1 MNPTAI
7 LFDLDGTL
15 TDPRDG
21 ITRCIEHALRAL
33 DETPPSHAEMHSWI
47 GPPLQESFGRFL
59 NGDAE
64 RVGRAVQCYRDRF
77 DEHGWRENRL
87 IPLMADIVKSLSQQG
102 IHLYIATSK
111 PRVFAQRIAEH
122 FGIAPW
128 FHGVYGSELDGRLA
142 NKADLIRHILQTENL
157 VPDEVAMVGDRRH
170 DVEGA
175 RKVGV
180 VCVGVL
186 WGFGC
191 REELVRAGAG
201 RIVAHPGEL
210 LETFTS
216 ARIPPPHSITQGRAH
231 VAPVL

>member
-1 MNPTAI
+1 MNPRAI

-21 ITRCIEHALRAL
+21 ITRCIEHALRCLEA
-33 DETPPSHAEMHSWI
+33 TPPSQATMHSWI
-47 GPPLQESFGRFL
+47 GPPLQESFSRFFD
-59 NGDAE
+59 GDSE
-64 RVGRAVQCYRDRF
+64 RADLAVTRYRERF

-87 IPLMADIVKSLSQQG
+87 IPLMADIVQSLSQQG
-102 IHLYIATSK
+102 IRLYVATSK
-111 PRVFAQRIAEH
+111 PRVFAQRIVEH
-122 FGIAPW
+122 FGIAAW
-128 FHGVYGSELDGRLA
+128 FHGIYGSELDGTHA
-142 NKADLIRHILQTENL
+142 HKADLIRHILQTENL

-191 REELVRAGAG
+191 RDELLRAGAG
-201 RIVAHPGEL
+201 RIVAHPGQL
-210 LETFTS
+210 LETFSST
-216 ARIPPPHSITQGRAH
+216 RNPPPHALENSRTRIASI
-231 VAPVL
+231 L